1 MTVSADTNTNL
12 KKLED
17 GLISSSSFLATNIMD
32 LRVKKEILRNN
43 IVAYGSVGDQSFYV
57 QAPTP
62 EELDEKLAKVIS
74 ELYKKNTQ

>member
-1 MTVSADTNTNL
+1 MTVSADTNTDL

-17 GLISSSSFLATNIMD
+17 GLISSSSFLATIMD
-32 LRVKKEILRNN
+32 LRVKKEILRKN
-43 IVAYGSVGDQSFYV
+43 IVAYGNVGNQSFYV

-74 ELYKKNTQ
+74 ELYKKSAQ

>member
-17 GLISSSSFLATNIMD
+17 GVISSSSFLATIMD
-32 LRVKKEILRNN
+32 LRVKKEILRGN
-43 IVAYGSVGDQSFYV
+43 IVAYGSIGEQSFYA

-62 EELDEKLAKVIS
+62 EELDEKLAKIIS
-74 ELYKKNTQ
+74 DLYKKKQK